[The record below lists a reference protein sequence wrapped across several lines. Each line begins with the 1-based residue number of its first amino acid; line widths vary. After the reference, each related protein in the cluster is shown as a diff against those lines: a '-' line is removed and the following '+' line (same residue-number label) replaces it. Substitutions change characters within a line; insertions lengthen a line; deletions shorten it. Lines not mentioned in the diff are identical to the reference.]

1 MLITGQQDSNVP
13 SDNTREM
20 YYALRRLGKEV
31 VWVDYMNGGHGG
43 GTATADDFL
52 DMYRRM
58 VEFYD
63 SKLKKKT
70 AEKTA
75 TNDRR

>member
-1 MLITGQQDSNVP
+1 
-13 SDNTREM
+13 M
-20 YYALRRLGKEV
+20 YYALRRLAKDV

-63 SKLKKKT
+63 TKLKKKST
-70 AEKTA
+70 EKTA
-75 TNDRR
+75 TNDR

>member
-20 YYALRRLGKEV
+20 YYALRRLGKECI
-31 VWVDYMNGGHGG
+31 WVDYMNGGHGG

-63 SKLKKKT
+63 SKLKK
-70 AEKTA
+70 APGAKTA
-75 TNDRR
+75 TNH